1 MRGIGWL
8 VRHELRAR
16 WRSALGLALVVGIVA
31 GVVLATAAGARRTA
45 TVYERFAAE
54 TATRDVSVQID
65 DGDVDASLRRIEA
78 LELVAASGRLEM
90 VPVLPTDESL
100 LTEVDLA
107 MFASPDGRWGV
118 DVDRPLLLEGRMP
131 DPSTAGEVLL
141 NELAAD
147 QTGLEVGDRFT
158 VATFTPEQLEQLNS
172 GGPFTGFSGPEVDL
186 QVVGTGRQ
194 ATDLQGAD
202 TTAGGVVLVSQ
213 ATHRS
218 IAGQVG
224 TFGGLLGVRLAPGAT
239 VDELRAA
246 VRDIVGRDASFDVS
260 PAEVEFA
267 ASTRDS
273 AQVLA
278 QALAAFAAVASAAGA
293 VAIGGTIVRQS
304 ADTTA
309 SPRTLAAL
317 GCDRRQRALAIVA
330 VPAVGVVAGTVTG
343 AVGAALASGRFP
355 ISVARRVEPDPGLR
369 FDPLVLGGGAVLI
382 VLLAL
387 GWCVLAA
394 RRIELPRPAV
404 GGRRSWASSALP
416 PTASVGI
423 AHAFDRRAGER
434 TVPVRAALVAAAVG
448 VVGVTGCATV
458 VRSFD
463 AVREDPLRYGWAWAA
478 EPGDFFTED
487 PAGLYAE
494 LASTPGVSAVA
505 TRHSARLELEG
516 LVVPAMAI
524 EDHHRSTS
532 VPLRSGRLPAGAD
545 EVVLGKRTADD
556 LDASIG
562 DRIEA
567 LTTSGD
573 ETVDVEVVGI
583 GVFAPVESMDP
594 AVGALVTMEALDE
607 LRRSD
612 GSTSLLVGYE
622 PGFDA
627 TPLERSL
634 AEREI
639 ADFSVVYAKP
649 RLPGGLENLH
659 RAMPIVA
666 GLGAFFA
673 AVAVSALAHALV
685 VGTRRRRHDLATLR
699 ALGMRRRQ
707 VRGIV
712 AVTALATVAV
722 GLAVGTPL
730 GVAAGRTAWGLIIA
744 EHGVLDAPSL
754 PVLALVLVVPAAAV
768 LALAV
773 SWWPGVAANR
783 HATRALR
790 AEGP

>member
-54 TATRDVSVQID
+54 TATRDASIQVD

-158 VATFTPEQLEQLNS
+158 VATFTPEQLQELHS
-172 GGPFTGFSGPEVDL
+172 GGAFTGFSGPEVDL
-186 QVVGTGRQ
+186 QVVGIGRQ
-194 ATDLQGAD
+194 ATDLQGAEV
-202 TTAGGVVLVSQ
+202 TAGGVLLVSH
-213 ATHRS
+213 ATHR
-218 IAGQVG
+218 ATVGQVG
-224 TFGGLLGVRLAPGAT
+224 TLGGLLGVRLAPGAT
-239 VDELRAA
+239 IDELRTS
-246 VRDIVGRDASFDVS
+246 VRDIVGPDASFDVRS
-260 PAEVEFA
+260 AEGDFA

-278 QALAAFAAVASAAGA
+278 QALAAFAAVASVAGA
-293 VAIGGTIVRQS
+293 VAIGGTLVRHCG
-304 ADTTA
+304 ATTA

-317 GCDRRQRALAIVA
+317 GCDRRQRALAITA
-330 VPAVGVVAGTVTG
+330 VPAVGVAAGTVAG
-343 AVGAALASGRFP
+343 AVGAALASSRFP

-369 FDPLVLGGGAVLI
+369 FDPLVLGGGAALI
-382 VLLAL
+382 AVLAL
-387 GWCVLAA
+387 GWSLHSA
-394 RRIELPRPAV
+394 RRTERPRPAV
-404 GGRRSWASSALP
+404 PTRRSWASSALP

-448 VVGVTGCATV
+448 VLGVAGCATV

-463 AVREDPLRYGWAWAA
+463 AVREDPLRYGWAWAV
-478 EPGDFFTED
+478 EPDFFSDD
-487 PAGLYAE
+487 PGALHAE
-494 LASTPGVSAVA
+494 LASTSGVSAVA
-505 TRHSARLELEG
+505 SRHTARLELGG
-516 LVVPAMAI
+516 LVVPGMAI
-524 EDHHRSTS
+524 EDHHGSTP

-545 EVVLGKRTADD
+545 EVVLGQRTADD

-567 LTTSGD
+567 LTASGD

-583 GVFAPVESMDP
+583 GVFAPVETTDP
-594 AVGALVTMEALDE
+594 AVGALVTMDALDA

-612 GSTSLLVGYE
+612 GFTSLLVGYE
-622 PGFDA
+622 PDFDA
-627 TPLERSL
+627 TALERSL
-634 AEREI
+634 GEREI

-649 RLPGGLENLH
+649 RLPGRLENLH

-666 GLGAFFA
+666 VLGAFFA
-673 AVAVSALAHALV
+673 AVAVSAVAHALLI
-685 VGTRRRRHDLATLR
+685 GTRRRRHDLATLR

-744 EHGVLDAPSL
+744 EHGVLDAPSVPL
-754 PVLALVLVVPAAAV
+754 LALLVLVPTSLV
-768 LALAV
+768 LALAL

-783 HATRALR
+783 HATQALR
-790 AEGP
+790 TE